1 MKVRLMSH
9 TPDPERAV
17 ALAAR
22 LCYSPVGVDELQE
35 QMSREEMARL
45 IRNVVRM
52 GHHSTLEHAA
62 FEFAVEGVSRTLT
75 HQLVR
80 HRLASYSQQSQRY
93 VTQSGFNHVV
103 PPTVRREPAAKAVFD
118 EAMARAGAAYDEL
131 TRLGVPKEDARYVLP
146 NATGTKIVISM
157 NARALFHFF
166 ELRCCT
172 RAQWEIRTLAYRM
185 LKEVKEAA
193 PILFEKAGPP
203 CTSLGVCREGRM
215 SCGRIKRLKR
225 ERLDFVVAPVTGRGG
240 GSKGKE

>member
-1 MKVRLMSH
+1 MKVRLMSR

-22 LCYSPVGVDELQE
+22 LCYSPVGVDELE
-35 QMSREEMARL
+35 ERMSRDEMARL
-45 IRNVVRM
+45 IRSVLRM
-52 GHHSTLEHAA
+52 GHHSTLEHAS

-93 VTQSGFNHVV
+93 VTMKDFPYVV
-103 PPTVRREPAAKAVFD
+103 PPSVRRAPAALAAFED
-118 EAMARAGAAYDEL
+118 AMAKAGGVYEEL
-131 TRLGVPKEDARYVLP
+131 MRLGVHKEDARYVLP
-146 NATGTKIVISM
+146 NAAETKIVITM
-157 NARALFHFF
+157 NARALLHFF

-185 LKEVKEAA
+185 LKEVKEVA
-193 PILFEKAGPP
+193 PLLFEKAGPP
-203 CTSLGVCREGRM
+203 CTSLGQCREGKL

-225 ERLDFVVAPVTGRGG
+225 ERLDFVTAPVEGRDDGQGRG
-240 GSKGKE
+240 E